1 VVLLRCGGG
10 KVDQQIIQA
19 LIALGVIV
27 IGGLGTLVKV
37 LVDKLSDE
45 LKRNTTI
52 TTQARDASN
61 GRLSEVLNLLESER
75 NQRINLETQLRDRE
89 DKLSYIF
96 AKHPDVA
103 PSMSN
108 FRDRRSK

>member
-1 VVLLRCGGG
+1 M
-10 KVDQQIIQA
+10 DQEIIQA
-19 LIALGVIV
+19 LVALGIII

-37 LVDKLSDE
+37 LVDKLSDD
-45 LKRNTTI
+45 LRKNTSI

-61 GRLSEVLNLLESER
+61 GRLSEVLNLLEAER

-89 DKLSYIF
+89 DRLSYIF

-108 FRDRRSK
+108 FRDRRVK